1 MGYAG
6 VICWFIINAHKH
18 SGMCKNYRRLLS
30 MSSLVARASSEL
42 KSFALVA
49 GARSP
54 PCGRPLSFPPTEGIL
69 DKDRDGKPDFLDPI
83 HNEEEPSLC
92 RSPGCRQARK
102 SPHIVGLFCPYNR
115 SLLTLFWS
123 AQACRRAGA

>member
-1 MGYAG
+1 MEGSYDFDGDGIANFLDQDSDSDG
-6 VICWFIINAHKH
+6 VDD
-18 SGMCKNYRRLLS
+18 S
-30 MSSLVARASSEL
+30 
-42 KSFALVA
+42 
-49 GARSP
+49 
-54 PCGRPLSFPPTEGIL
+54 TEGIL

-92 RSPGCRQARK
+92 RSPGCRQVLK
-102 SPHIVGLFCPYNR
+102 SPHIVGLSCPYSR

>member
-1 MGYAG
+1 MEGSYDFDGDGIANFLDQDSDSDG
-6 VICWFIINAHKH
+6 VDD
-18 SGMCKNYRRLLS
+18 S
-30 MSSLVARASSEL
+30 
-42 KSFALVA
+42 
-49 GARSP
+49 
-54 PCGRPLSFPPTEGIL
+54 TEGIL